1 MKRKELLIVIC
12 VIAFGII
19 YNAVESGDFEIRFYE
34 GCSISPRS
42 LQDRKYPNDFAREE
56 LQYSYAN
63 IKKIEIHNTAGGIV
77 VEKSTDNEDGIRVK
91 PLVRVYHRSKEK
103 AAKIEKTIK
112 IVTRTSKANKKI
124 SLSIQPGEGFPYR
137 RVRVHFKLVVPE
149 GIELDLWN
157 RYGDIDIDG
166 CGKNIS
172 LDEKHGDISVKQ
184 AETNIKIRHGHG
196 NVALR
201 DINGRIEL
209 SSKHSRIGIKN
220 AGELKLHFSH
230 ARVSINRVEKKT
242 DIDYA
247 AHSSIEMEDGN
258 GFALEG
264 RHTKIKLKKNAYAYI
279 GIEGITAKTL
289 DILTSHG
296 SLDIAFDQ
304 VEERINI
311 KNKHSRISLEYPPSV
326 KPLFN
331 INSKYGTIIDKTS
344 VKYTILKEKNR
355 MSLNNPEGK
364 PEIIINNPYGTTVL
378 KNSREEPKKPKMEKV
393 ETEEFR
399 QL

>member
-1 MKRKELLIVIC
+1 L
-12 VIAFGII
+12 
-19 YNAVESGDFEIRFYE
+19 
-34 GCSISPRS
+34 
-42 LQDRKYPNDFAREE
+42 
-56 LQYSYAN
+56 
-63 IKKIEIHNTAGGIV
+63 
-77 VEKSTDNEDGIRVK
+77 
-91 PLVRVYHRSKEK
+91 
-103 AAKIEKTIK
+103 
-112 IVTRTSKANKKI
+112 
-124 SLSIQPGEGFPYR
+124 
-137 RVRVHFKLVVPE
+137 
-149 GIELDLWN
+149 
-157 RYGDIDIDG
+157 
-166 CGKNIS
+166 
-172 LDEKHGDISVKQ
+172 
-184 AETNIKIRHGHG
+184 
-196 NVALR
+196 
-201 DINGRIEL
+201 
-209 SSKHSRIGIKN
+209 
-220 AGELKLHFSH
+220 
-230 ARVSINRVEKKT
+230 
-242 DIDYA
+242 
-247 AHSSIEMEDGN
+247 
-258 GFALEG
+258 
-264 RHTKIKLKKNAYAYI
+264 KNAYAYI